1 MGNERPAPPASKGS
15 FPSPRRWKLALLA
28 SSAAALGLMAVAAFR
43 ENLGLEWRAYQRAY
57 REALLARAPD
67 ERARAAAERVRP
79 EVQQVVVPELGRL
92 DRCITCHAGV
102 DNPNLADADP
112 PLRTHSGDWLK
123 IHPLARFGCTVC
135 HDGQGRA
142 LTRDDAHGATR
153 YWAEPVLAGEAVYT
167 TCGRCHYENDLYG
180 AEAVQYVAGVP
191 PRPITEEELDAAL
204 PGSASI
210 ARGKRLVVEYGC
222 LGCHKY
228 RNRGGSLGPDIT
240 HVGDKGP
247 EGFDFTHVEGEHTVR
262 QWLFE
267 HFKRPGAVTPGTLM
281 PDLGLSDREAED
293 LTNYMLSLRAKTA
306 PPAYTPP
313 PPRGEGR
320 PVDGRRLYL
329 MFCSACH
336 GRDGQGSTVRDPLL
350 AQAADPP
357 RDLMVPS
364 LNNPDTLAV
373 AGDHYLATIVKN
385 GRPGTTMLA
394 WGDAEGGGLLPG
406 EVERVVAYIR
416 SWQPA
421 GPERDRI
428 ASGRGDPGAG
438 RKLYR
443 RNCAACHGRR
453 GEGGIGT
460 ALASPG
466 FLAAASDAFLAS
478 TILDGREN
486 TAMPAWRRFT
496 GQQVSD
502 LLAYLR
508 SWQPKRSRRDEVL
521 ALVRSADPRAS
532 ERIGRILYRTNCR
545 TCHGADGM
553 GDLAVSL
560 ATREFLTLVDD
571 GYLYTTIVSGRPGTG
586 MPAWRHLTSEDVAS
600 IIRYIRSWQTEPG
613 RAVPPRIPR
622 GDPWVGRTL
631 YRDNCSK
638 CHGDEAEGGVGPQLN
653 NPVFLATATDGMIA
667 EWIRSGKVGTAML
680 GFARA
685 QQGVG
690 ELSERQIAD
699 IVAYLRTFEDRPR
712 VSVKRSPHGVPQLGE
727 IWYRESCSQ
736 CHGEAGQGASGP
748 ALANLSFL
756 RNASD
761 GFLMATMAMGRD
773 GTEMRPVK
781 KGPQSILDLTSD
793 QINDIV
799 AYLRS
804 LEHTRPPGDTPHRF
818 VIPWDLARGRRLY
831 EANCAGC
838 HGANGKPDLDE
849 PKLSSWAP
857 ALNNEGFLAAATD
870 GFLQATIVKGRAG
883 TAMRPFGRGFNGLVD
898 LTMDEIDDIVAY
910 IRHWSRAAPSPMTLP
925 AERSVLAA
933 APARR
938 ADEGGD

>member
-1 MGNERPAPPASKGS
+1 MGNDRVDTPPPKGT

-28 SSAAALGLMAVAAFR
+28 SSLAALGLMAVAAVR
-43 ENLGLEWRAYQRAY
+43 ENLWLEWRTYQRAY
-57 REALLARAPD
+57 REAVRARAAD
-67 ERARAAAERVRP
+67 DRARAAAERMGV
-79 EVQQVVVPELGRL
+79 EVQQVVLPELGRL
-92 DRCITCHAGV
+92 DRCVTCHAGI
-102 DNPNLADADP
+102 DNPNMADAEQ
-112 PLRTHSGDWLK
+112 PLRAHSGDWLK
-123 IHPLARFGCTVC
+123 IHPLGRFGCTVC

-142 LTRDDAHGATR
+142 LEKDDAHGKTR
-153 YWAEPVLAGEAVYT
+153 YWPEPLRTGTLVYT
-167 TCGRCHYENDLYG
+167 NCGRCHHENDLYG
-180 AEAVQYVAGVP
+180 AEAVQYVAGIP
-191 PRPITEEELDAAL
+191 PRPITEDELDAAL
-204 PGSASI
+204 PGDASI
-210 ARGKRLVVEYGC
+210 ARGKRLVLELGC

-247 EGFDFTHVEGEHTVR
+247 HGFDFSNIQGEHTVR

-267 HFKRPGAVTPGTLM
+267 HFKRPAAVSPNTLM
-281 PDLGLSDREAED
+281 PDLGLTDRQAED

-306 PPAYTPP
+306 PASYTPP

-320 PVDGRRLYL
+320 PVDGKRLYL

-336 GRDGQGSTVRDPLL
+336 GREGQGSTVRDPLL
-350 AQAADPP
+350 AEAADPP
-357 RDLMVPS
+357 LDLMVPS
-364 LNNPDTLAV
+364 LNNQGTLAV
-373 AGDHYLATIVKN
+373 ASDYYLATIIRS
-385 GRPGTTMLA
+385 GRPDTTMLA
-394 WGDAEGGGLLPG
+394 WGDAEGGGLLPD
-406 EVERVVAYIR
+406 EVDRVVAYIR
-416 SWQPA
+416 SWQLS
-421 GPERDRI
+421 GPERTRI
-428 ASGRGDPGAG
+428 ASSRGDARSG
-438 RKLYR
+438 RILFR
-443 RNCAACHGRR
+443 RNCASCHGRR
-453 GEGGIGT
+453 GGGGIGT
-460 ALASPG
+460 SLNSPG
-466 FLAAASDAFLAS
+466 FLAAASDAFLAA

-486 TAMPAWRRFT
+486 TAMPSWRRFT
-496 GQQVSD
+496 EQEVSD

-508 SWQPKRSRRDEVL
+508 TWQPRRSDRAAVL
-521 ALVRSADPRAS
+521 SLLETGDPRAS

-545 TCHGADGM
+545 TCHGRDGM

-560 ATREFLTLVDD
+560 ATQEFLTLVDD
-571 GYLYTTIVSGRPGTG
+571 AYLYETIASGRPGTG

-600 IIRYIRSWQTEPG
+600 IIRFLRSWQTEPS
-613 RAVPPRIPR
+613 RTPPSGAER

-638 CHGDEAEGGVGPQLN
+638 CHGDSAEGGVGPQLN
-653 NPVFLATATDGMIA
+653 NPVFLASATDGMIL
-667 EWIRSGKVGTAML
+667 EWIRNGKVGTPML

-685 QQGVG
+685 EQGIG
-690 ELSERQIAD
+690 ELTDRQMRD
-699 IVAYLRTFEDRPR
+699 IVAYLRTFQDRPR

-736 CHGEAGQGASGP
+736 CHGEAGEGASGP

-804 LEHTRPPGDTPHRF
+804 LEHTRPPGATPHRF
-818 VIPWDLARGRRLY
+818 VIPWDLARGKRLY

-838 HGANGKPDLDE
+838 HGINGKAEIDE

-870 GFLQATIVKGRAG
+870 GFLQATIVVGRTG
-883 TAMRPFGRGFNGLVD
+883 TAMRPFGHGFNGLVD
-898 LTMDEIDDIVAY
+898 LTMDEIDDLVAY

-925 AERSVLAA
+925 AERSMLAA
-933 APARR
+933 APAR
-938 ADEGGD
+938 